1 VICRKVEHDYNGRK
15 LAKTGLIVKI
25 ASMLNN
31 YVIEHVVWRFTQSI
45 TDNTEKYDEKGMI
58 ARWIEPAFVARNG

>member
-31 YVIEHVVWRFTQSI
+31 YVIEHVICRLTQSL
-45 TDNTEKYDEKGMI
+45 TDNTEKCDE
-58 ARWIEPAFVARNG
+58 E

>member
-1 VICRKVEHDYNGRK
+1 VICRKVEHDYIGRK

-31 YVIEHVVWRFTQSI
+31 YVVEHIVRKFIHSSVNNIE
-45 TDNTEKYDEKGMI
+45 
-58 ARWIEPAFVARNG
+58 

>member
-1 VICRKVEHDYNGRK
+1 MICRKVEHDYNGRK

-31 YVIEHVVWRFTQSI
+31 YVIEHVICRLTQSL
-45 TDNTEKYDEKGMI
+45 TDNTEKCDE
-58 ARWIEPAFVARNG
+58 E

>member
-1 VICRKVEHDYNGRK
+1 MQNKTLCFVICRKVEHDYIGRK

-31 YVIEHVVWRFTQSI
+31 YVVEHIVRKFIHSSANNIE
-45 TDNTEKYDEKGMI
+45 
-58 ARWIEPAFVARNG
+58 